1 MYYAATVLPE
11 NVTCAVFLRSV
22 CDETFFINM
31 TTSGRWCDDGAVG
44 DARARKGEI
53 WGDRSEEVAVECTYW
68 G

>member
-1 MYYAATVLPE
+1 MLPLFYQKMSL
-11 NVTCAVFLRSV
+11 VQSSRGGFVMKV
-22 CDETFFINM
+22 FFIDM